1 MSRISS
7 GCIRVLT
14 FSLLVVL
21 SAGLLSASS
30 EVWIHN
36 YLGISGTSYTGEDF
50 SYRMNNTI
58 FHFTDYPDSDQLTF
72 DYSTYEVNRDFVVS
86 FYYQKRS
93 GDFLYHYLL
102 DMSSGS
108 SGTSSSRRMVNTST
122 GGFLYYNLYTTD
134 GTVVRDLSSAEN
146 EDQVLYLPDGGNTF
160 DGTFEF
166 SVRIPSNQTLSP
178 GEYVDTID
186 IELWA
191 SEDGSNW
198 RRFDTAQ
205 LNITVRPEAIAQIA
219 IVRPG
224 GSFDPSQPL
233 SLDFGSLAPGVH
245 RQAEAVVRASSSYS
259 IYASSTYGGQLK
271 HEQVNEFIPY
281 IFSFDNAVYSLSSQE
296 QTQVL
301 SNAQPNNAEG
311 DRYSIDITIGEF
323 DAWKPA
329 GDYTDNITFR
339 ITLN

>member
-1 MSRISS
+1 M
-7 GCIRVLT
+7 L
-14 FSLLVVL
+14 SLLVVL

-36 YLGISGTSYTGEDF
+36 YLGINGTSYVGEDF
-50 SYRMNNTI
+50 SYRMKNTI
-58 FHFTDYPDSDQLTF
+58 FNFTDYPDSSQLNF
-72 DYSTYEVNRDFVVS
+72 DYSTYEINRDFVVS

-108 SGTSSSRRMVNTST
+108 SGTCTSRRMVNTTT
-122 GGFLYYNLYTTD
+122 GETIYYNLYTTQ
-134 GTVVRDLSSAEN
+134 GTVIRDLASAEN
-146 EDQVLYLPDGGNTF
+146 AQQVVYLANPGNTF
-160 DGTFEF
+160 DETFEF
-166 SVRIPSNQTLSP
+166 SVRIPSNQALSP

-186 IELWA
+186 IGVWA
-191 SEDGSNW
+191 SDDGSNW

-205 LNITVRPEAIAQIA
+205 LHVTVTPESIAQIA

-233 SLDFGSLAPGVH
+233 SLDFGTLEPGEPGK
-245 RQAEAVVRASSSYS
+245 AEAVVRASSSYS

-281 IFSFDNAVYSLSSQE
+281 VFSFDNAVYSLSSQD

-311 DRYSIDITIGEF
+311 DRYSIDITISAFE
-323 DAWKPA
+323 AWKPA